1 MAKKVIDGRRYDTDT
16 AREVGKSTCIDEAH
30 RWIDT
35 LYRKNT
41 GEYFL
46 HRWIG
51 NGEQVFEEWLIPM
64 KTNEAK
70 DWAKE
75 NLTAD
80 ECNRIL
86 ESSEDNQ
93 TKRTVTFSLTE
104 ATIEKISQTA
114 VRNGCSKSEVIERVM
129 ALIQL

>member
-16 AREVGKSTCIDEAH
+16 AREVGKSTYIDEAH
-30 RWIDT
+30 RWIET

-51 NGEQVFEEWLIPM
+51 NGEKVFEEWLIPV
-64 KTNEAK
+64 TIGAAQ
-70 DWAKE
+70 DWAKD
-75 NLTAD
+75 NLTA
-80 ECNRIL
+80 EEYKQL
-86 ESSEDNQ
+86 FESSEDSQ
-93 TKRTVTFSLTE
+93 TKRIVTFSLTE

-129 ALIQL
+129 SLVQL